1 MHIQSRLVCFCSSP
15 PIANPFSYKTAHINI
30 TKIFN
35 NVLDTYHLWKI
46 EVLYILLNTVVN
58 PIMVTNSTD
67 YYRQNRRAQKVVYKC
82 PHCKYCT
89 HNCRIT
95 LTNHINSKHKTEES
109 RPFQCTECNRGF
121 AQKAHLIRHLETEHD
136 ITGGIEHSKTTTL
149 LYIIMDGPE
158 QPRSTKTKA
167 RCDYYKNHH
176 LCQQELFCLFPI
188 WRQGSNSFPRFL
200 KTSN

>member
-1 MHIQSRLVCFCSSP
+1 
-15 PIANPFSYKTAHINI
+15 
-30 TKIFN
+30 
-35 NVLDTYHLWKI
+35 
-46 EVLYILLNTVVN
+46 
-58 PIMVTNSTD
+58 MVTNSTD

-82 PHCKYCT
+82 PHCNYCT

-167 RCDYYKNHH
+167 RCDYYKNHTVLKSRDIFNNKH
-176 LCQQELFCLFPI
+176 EYM
-188 WRQGSNSFPRFL
+188 QGVFL
-200 KTSN
+200 KNHDLHYDRKKRFIRFQKLSLKKGFHFKEKPDIIVNI